1 MKETSPHLYPEAI
14 HCTQEK
20 GEGPTEG
27 VAAPGPGLLIHI
39 LLPSIHILRGLHP
52 KQPSERV
59 GGTHSLA
66 NNSPRNRKRNR
77 AGIEKNTAHQT
88 EGWRRRA
95 RSKQGP
101 FSWQERHPFPFP
113 GTTSTPALAHPS
125 SPTRGE
131 CKTHTRRTWPLIP
144 GTWAES
150 TQVFPGHFRRF
161 LFPLEGWQPGRG
173 GGKERRLP
181 AEPRSRG
188 KLEGN
193 EGESQ

>member
-1 MKETSPHLYPEAI
+1 MYTGKRGGT
-14 HCTQEK
+14 K
-20 GEGPTEG
+20 EG

-77 AGIEKNTAHQT
+77 AGIEKIPLTRQRGG
-88 EGWRRRA
+88 EGGRVTSRGPSYGRR
-95 RSKQGP
+95 SI
-101 FSWQERHPFPFP
+101 SFPSRGQP
-113 GTTSTPALAHPS
+113 PLLAHPS

-131 CKTHTRRTWPLIP
+131 WNTHTRRTWPLVP

-150 TQVFPGHFRRF
+150 TQVFPGNFRRF
-161 LFPLEGWQPGRG
+161 LFSLEGWQPGRG

-181 AEPRSRG
+181 AEPRALG

-193 EGESQ
+193 